1 MSLDLPWKQFICKV
15 CGLIYDERLGD
26 ADSGLAAGTR
36 FDDIPD
42 DWACPVCGVG
52 KADFEPHDPAAVAA
66 RPASA
71 PAAAIAP
78 RQAGIVVVGAGRAG
92 WQVVQALR

>member
-1 MSLDLPWKQFICKV
+1 MDLPWKQFICKV

-26 ADSGLAAGTR
+26 IDSGLAAGTR

-42 DWACPVCGVG
+42 DWACPICGVR
-52 KADFEPHDPAAVAA
+52 KADFELHDPMAVVA

-71 PAAAIAP
+71 PAAAIAAP
-78 RQAGIVVVGAGRAG
+78 RAG
-92 WQVVQALR
+92 SRTRRRPCVSTPRGI